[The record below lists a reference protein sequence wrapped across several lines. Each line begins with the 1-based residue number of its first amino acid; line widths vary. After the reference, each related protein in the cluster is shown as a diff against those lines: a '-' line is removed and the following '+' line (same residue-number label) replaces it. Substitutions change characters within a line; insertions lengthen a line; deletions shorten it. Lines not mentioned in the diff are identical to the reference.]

1 MKYLSIALFLLL
13 GAFHWMI
20 KLPFEL
26 ETEVTG
32 ASGFAGTA
40 DA

>member
-1 MKYLSIALFLLL
+1 
-13 GAFHWMI
+13 MI

-40 DA
+40 DAWTVKAGG